1 LPLDVFDDDGQV
13 NREEQSVLRKPD
25 GRNHKCMGHEIRAT
39 GNLGDHRPGRPVIV
53 TFPDGTEKEF
63 ETIRSKTAVFLVIAN
78 AIRANWLDGE
88 CTVLAP
94 DQFMQSMGSRYRF
107 KAKTSASY
115 VCKPDEAEILMFT
128 KPGHTHFVLG
138 DGNGKIY
145 LDPLTDHDMSPYK
158 LTEKRIYKRL
168 P

>member
-1 LPLDVFDDDGQV
+1 MFKQDDDFLSPIKKWGCYATSLV
-13 NREEQSVLRKPD
+13 NLVEKE
-25 GRNHKCMGHEIRAT
+25 T
-39 GNLGDHRPGRPVIV
+39 GN
-53 TFPDGTEKEF
+53 
-63 ETIRSKTAVFLVIAN
+63 IRSKTAVFLLIAN

-107 KAKTSASY
+107 SAKTSGTY
-115 VCKPDEAEILMFT
+115 QCKPDEAEILMFV

-138 DGNGKIY
+138 DGAGKIAH
-145 LDPLTDHDMSPYK
+145 DPLTDHDMSPYK